1 MLRDFV
7 FRRTTSTG
15 TRETVV
21 QEQKNRTMMTTMMH
35 QARGISANNDS
46 ASRND
51 RRGRIRRRA
60 FSTSSFSQSEKEEER
75 TRFDGATRAE
85 TIIEVGEQ
93 NVSVNVGFE
102 SGALARLTDGAV
114 VADLGD
120 TVVLCTAVAS
130 REKGDPSKDFVP
142 LLVDYRERAYAKG
155 SIPPTFTR
163 REGAPKDREILAMR
177 VIDRTLRP
185 LFPKGWSQETMI
197 QSIVLAKVI

>member
-1 MLRDFV
+1 M
-7 FRRTTSTG
+7 
-15 TRETVV
+15 

-35 QARGISANNDS
+35 HARGISANNDS
-46 ASRND
+46 ASSND

-93 NVSVNVGFE
+93 NVSVKVGFE

-130 REKGDPSKDFVP
+130 REKGDP
-142 LLVDYRERAYAKG
+142 R
-155 SIPPTFTR
+155 
-163 REGAPKDREILAMR
+163 
-177 VIDRTLRP
+177 
-185 LFPKGWSQETMI
+185 
-197 QSIVLAKVI
+197 